1 MTEALIIAIIEAG
14 LKYGPGIA
22 TSIAAAW
29 ETGTPTVEQIRALK
43 IEKDPDDYFTST
55 ASGGTGTT
63 NG

>member
-22 TSIAAAW
+22 ASIAAAW
-29 ETGTPTVEQIRALK
+29 ENGTPTPEQIRALK
-43 IEKDPDDYFTST
+43 IEKDPDDYFTT
-55 ASGGTGTT
+55 TTGAATGGT